1 MKVMAFTGMPFS
13 GKSEA
18 VHIVNELEIPVIR
31 MGDLVWEEVKRQ
43 NLPLTDVNVGNIA
56 NSMRQKY
63 GKDIWAKKTLEEIK
77 KEINS
82 RLIII
87 DGIRNL
93 EEIKTFKMELGNN
106 FTLIAIIA
114 SDEIR
119 YMRGLSRNRA
129 DDTKDI
135 DKMKERDLRE
145 INWGLKEVISSAD
158 IQIKNNGS
166 IEEFR
171 NNVKKILPML

>member
-1 MKVMAFTGMPFS
+1 MKVLAFTGMPFS

-18 VHIVNELEIPVIR
+18 VKIVNELEIPVIR
-31 MGDLVWEEVKRQ
+31 MGDLVWEEVKNQ
-43 NLPLTDVNVGNIA
+43 NLDLTDENVGNVA
-56 NSMRQKY
+56 NSMREKY

-77 KEINS
+77 KELNS

-114 SDEIR
+114 SDEMR
-119 YMRGLSRNRA
+119 YKRGLNRNRA

-171 NNVKKILPML
+171 NNVKKIIPML